1 MKQGKWLLMAS
12 AIAAIA
18 GTQWALWHQREPEQP
33 FPQQDTLT
41 QLTDSPPLTARE
53 LNRRADLLSQ
63 EQDGSRLVPLPTDRQ
78 QWICEVVVIGG
89 SLGGVAAAAHAM
101 QAGAQTCVIELTPW
115 LGGQMSSQ
123 GVSAIDESLV
133 MRQRQNFSVSWNQ
146 FKQLLHNQTV
156 DLPEAVTGVPSA
168 EVADINSCWVGE
180 LCFPPQAGHLAAQH
194 LLESN
199 RKQAPDSRW
208 STSTAFKGAEF
219 NAEGDRITAI
229 YAVART
235 PIAENYLPEG
245 RLSRELHRWYGW
257 ESDEVFE
264 KTAIELRPPADRPFI
279 IIDATDTGELVGW
292 ANLSHRLGAESQA
305 TTGEPHAVAD
315 NPDCTQAFTF
325 PFVLAIAP
333 DNQRSLAEL
342 AQLPTGYSKAEH
354 RRDFSLSGFNL
365 FSGRSLFHYRRIV
378 SISGSDPLVGTPG
391 LGDMTAINWNRGN
404 DWNLMNPP
412 LLLSSE
418 QLKVSGQDRNWLGG
432 LNIDAL
438 RQGENHALLF
448 AEWLMTHHSSPNRP
462 LTLLKGRNGPLQ
474 TASGLSMYPYI
485 REGRRILGRPAYDDT
500 SFMLREQD
508 IRYDLSGGRDF
519 AQKAVAV
526 TNYAIDI
533 HGCRYRNW
541 EPSGEAGSAP
551 VNEYVVK
558 PIYVPLEAMIPQQVD
573 NLLMGGKSIAVT
585 HIVNAAT
592 RTHYGEWSIGGAAGA
607 IAAYQIAQPKPL
619 NTRPLTNLA
628 TPNQLA
634 EVRHFLESQ
643 QLRVH
648 W

>member
-1 MKQGKWLLMAS
+1 
-12 AIAAIA
+12 
-18 GTQWALWHQREPEQP
+18 
-33 FPQQDTLT
+33 
-41 QLTDSPPLTARE
+41 
-53 LNRRADLLSQ
+53 
-63 EQDGSRLVPLPTDRQ
+63 
-78 QWICEVVVIGG
+78 
-89 SLGGVAAAAHAM
+89 M

-133 MRQRQNFSVSWNQ
+133 MRQRQNFSASWNQ
-146 FKQLLHNQTV
+146 LKQLLHNQTV

-199 RKQAPDSRW
+199 RQQAPDSRW
-208 STSTAFKGAEF
+208 RTSTAFKGAEF

-245 RLSRELHRWYGW
+245 RLSQELHRWYGW
-257 ESDEVFE
+257 ESDDVFE

-292 ANLSHRLGAESQA
+292 ANLPHRLGAESQA

-333 DNQRSLAEL
+333 DNQQSLAEL

-592 RTHYGEWSIGGAAGA
+592 RTHYGEWSIGGAAGV

-619 NTRPLTNLA
+619 NTKPLTNLA